1 MIPALGELFWLSAQA
16 WVSSSLVRTEAEAAE
31 GMRATRLRAVYNTD
45 KAPPRTPS
53 LAAPSR
59 AAADSCAAQAA
70 NAADQINSMNDLRSS
85 VDAAE
90 AGEAYAYMYP
100 FLFFEQYK
108 IIVREA
114 ILNLSLALVAVTII
128 TALMLF
134 DVRATALVSTPPL
147 RRGGE
152 RATDALRTA
161 RRWCSTC

>member
-1 MIPALGELFWLSAQA
+1 
-16 WVSSSLVRTEAEAAE
+16 
-31 GMRATRLRAVYNTD
+31 MRATRLRAVYNTD
-45 KAPPRTPS
+45 K
-53 LAAPSR
+53 
-59 AAADSCAAQAA
+59 AA

-114 ILNLSLALVAVTII
+114 ILNLSLAALVAVIII

-134 DVRATALVSTPPL
+134 DVRATVLVVL
-147 RRGGE
+147 NVLMV
-152 RATDALRTA
+152 DVDI
-161 RRWCSTC
+161 